1 MADRLEQNE
10 AFQSSATASQAGLR
24 YVSDDEP
31 GIRRRRVGRGFA
43 YYDPRGRRIVDPSE
57 RARLNALAI
66 PPAWRD
72 VWIAP
77 ARNSHLLATGRD
89 AKDRKQFRYHRNWQ
103 ALRERTKFDR
113 MPAFGQALPPLRE
126 QVDADLRRH
135 GLPRDKVLAAV
146 VRLLET
152 TLIRVGNEEYARDNR
167 SFGLTTLRQRHV
179 DVTSTSVS
187 FEFKGKSGKWQQLRL
202 ADRRLARIVGQIQEL
217 PGQRVFQYLDEAGT
231 RRLVDSGEVNDYLRQ
246 ITGDD
251 FTAKDF
257 RTWAGT
263 VLAAWA
269 LQAFEA
275 FDSEAAAKRNI
286 TAAIERVA
294 RQLGNT
300 VAVCRRS
307 YVHPAVL
314 DAYLEGSLLERLK
327 SDVDSVLRTDLPG
340 LSPEEAAVL
349 AFLRQRLG
357 HEIDAG
363 PDQAASA
370 ST

>member
-1 MADRLEQNE
+1 MAPATEPSEAPHAPAAEEQAAE
-10 AFQSSATASQAGLR
+10 AGLR

-31 GIRRRRVGRGFA
+31 GISRRRVGRGFA
-43 YYDPRGRRIVDPSE
+43 YYEPGGRRIAEPAE

-72 VWIAP
+72 VWIA
-77 ARNSHLLATGRD
+77 ADRNSHLLATGRD
-89 AKDRKQFRYHRNWQ
+89 AKGRKQFRYHPSWQ
-103 ALRERTKFDR
+103 ALRERANFDR

-179 DVTSTSVS
+179 DVSSSSVR

-202 ADRRLARIVGQIQEL
+202 TDRRLARVVGQIQEL
-217 PGQRVFQYLDEAGT
+217 PGQRVFQYLDEEGA
-231 RRLVDSGEVNDYLRQ
+231 RQLVDSGEVNDYLRQ

-269 LQAFEA
+269 LQAFKR

-294 RQLGNT
+294 KQLGNT

-314 DAYLEGSLLERLK
+314 DAYLDGSLLERLQ
-327 SDVDSVLRTDLPG
+327 SDVDAVLRSDLPG

-363 PDQAASA
+363 PDPA
-370 ST
+370 

>member
-1 MADRLEQNE
+1 MASPTTSP
-10 AFQSSATASQAGLR
+10 AAAASSILT
-24 YVSDDEP
+24 
-31 GIRRRRVGRGFA
+31 
-43 YYDPRGRRIVDPSE
+43 E

-77 ARNSHLLATGRD
+77 DRDSHLLATGRD
-89 AKDRKQFRYHRNWQ
+89 AKGRKQFRYHPNWQ

-113 MPAFGQALPPLRE
+113 MPAFGQALPRSRE

-152 TLIRVGNEEYARDNR
+152 TLIRVGNEAYARDNR
-167 SFGLTTLRQRHV
+167 SFGLTTLRQRYV
-179 DVTSTSVS
+179 EVSSTSVS

-217 PGQRVFQYLDEAGT
+217 PGQRVLSTST
-231 RRLVDSGEVNDYLRQ
+231 RTAHAAWSTSGEVNDYLRQ
-246 ITGDD
+246 VTGED

-314 DAYLEGSLLERLK
+314 DAYLDGSLLERLK
-327 SDVDSVLRTDLPG
+327 SDVEFGPMRTVGWLFG
-340 LSPEEAAVL
+340 LHDRPWRERPIFGTVRTMTAV
-349 AFLRQRLG
+349 AWTANTTWRHR
-357 HEIDAG
+357 
-363 PDQAASA
+363 SR
-370 ST
+370 